1 MKPTN
6 PARLALNTVTV
17 KERWNLRQA
26 IEGCARHGLRGIAVW
41 REDVNAL
48 GPAETKK
55 LLDEHRLAVPALI
68 RGGPFPAIDA
78 ATRKAAID
86 DALRG
91 IDEAV
96 AIGAQSLLLVV
107 GGLPAGSRDLA
118 GARAMV
124 RDAIAAMLPHAR
136 AAGMK
141 LALEPL
147 HPMFCAD
154 KSVITSL
161 EQANDLCDELEG
173 DSSANLGGVID
184 AYQTWWD
191 PMLEREIRRAGRHGR
206 LLGLHLDDWHLAP
219 AHMSLDRGMMGDGVI
234 NLPVIR
240 GWMDEAGFTGF
251 HEVELF
257 SENTWWKRD
266 PDEVIAICKERYAT
280 VC

>member
-1 MKPTN
+1 MSTTDPT
-6 PARLALNTVTV
+6 RLALNTVTV

-26 IEGCARHGLRGIAVW
+26 IEGCARHGLRGLAVW

-48 GPAETKK
+48 GLAETKK

-78 ATRKAAID
+78 AARKAAID

-154 KSVITSL
+154 KSVITTL
-161 EQANDLCDELEG
+161 GQANDLCDELG
-173 DSSANLGGVID
+173 TGLGVVVD

-234 NLPVIR
+234 NLPEIR

-257 SENTWWKRD
+257 SANTWWKRD
-266 PDEVIAICKERYAT
+266 PDEVIEICKQRYAT

>member
-1 MKPTN
+1 MKPTI

-26 IEGCARHGLRGIAVW
+26 IEGCARHGLRGLAVW

-48 GPAETKK
+48 GLAETKK

-78 ATRKAAID
+78 AARKAAVD

-154 KSVITSL
+154 KSVITTL
-161 EQANDLCDELEG
+161 GQANDLCDELG
-173 DSSANLGGVID
+173 TGLGVVVD

-234 NLPVIR
+234 NLPEIR

-257 SENTWWKRD
+257 SANTWWKRD
-266 PDEVIAICKERYAT
+266 PDEVIEICKQRYAT

>member
-26 IEGCARHGLRGIAVW
+26 IEGCARHGLRGLAVW

-48 GPAETKK
+48 GLAETKK

-78 ATRKAAID
+78 AARKAAID

-173 DSSANLGGVID
+173 DSSANLGVVID

-234 NLPVIR
+234 ELQKAR
-240 GWMDEAGFTGF
+240 GWVEDAGFAGF
-251 HEVELF
+251 AEVEIF
-257 SENTWWKRD
+257 SGHWWAQPGGD
-266 PDEVIAICKERYAT
+266 VLDTCIARHRAT
-280 VC
+280 V